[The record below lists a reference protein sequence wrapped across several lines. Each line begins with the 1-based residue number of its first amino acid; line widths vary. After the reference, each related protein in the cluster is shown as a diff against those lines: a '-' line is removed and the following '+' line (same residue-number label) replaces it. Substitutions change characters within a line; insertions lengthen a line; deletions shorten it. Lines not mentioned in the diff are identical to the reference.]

1 MDAAFAQS
9 MKEKL
14 LIEKAGFEKEL
25 ASFGTKTETD
35 GDYNSQFPQYG
46 SDEGENAAE
55 VAAYGDRLSLEHTLE
70 EQLKDVNS
78 ALERIEDGTYG
89 TCQHC
94 KKPIELQ
101 RLEIRPTSS
110 SCVACKKKLKGE

>member
-1 MDAAFAQS
+1 MDS
-9 MKEKL
+9 K
-14 LIEKAGFEKEL
+14 LIETMKQRLLEEKANFEKEL
-25 ASFGTKTETD
+25 ASFANKAEAV

-70 EQLKDVNS
+70 EQLSDVNK
-78 ALERIEDGTYG
+78 ALQRIEDGSYG

-94 KKPIELQ
+94 KKQIEEQ

-110 SCVACKKKLKGE
+110 SCVECKKKLKGE